1 MHIGRVSRIILAIAL
16 VPSVAVAQ
24 RGGMGNMGGGGIGRR
39 RPGNLER
46 EPGLVIPKQANAV
59 NLLIEHR
66 QELTLD
72 DAQFTQI
79 VAIKRSLD
87 STNVPLTR
95 KLDSL
100 QRVFRG
106 GPIFSEPTAARR
118 DSLSEAQVVV
128 REATGTIGDNISSA
142 RSRAFALLSPGQ
154 VSKAQSLE
162 AAAEK
167 AIADENNRS
176 SGAGRRG
183 GGASGRPPF

>member
-1 MHIGRVSRIILAIAL
+1 
-16 VPSVAVAQ
+16 
-24 RGGMGNMGGGGIGRR
+24 
-39 RPGNLER
+39 
-46 EPGLVIPKQANAV
+46 
-59 NLLIEHR
+59 
-66 QELTLD
+66 
-72 DAQFTQI
+72 
-79 VAIKRSLD
+79 
-87 STNVPLTR
+87 
-95 KLDSL
+95 
-100 QRVFRG
+100 
-106 GPIFSEPTAARR
+106 
-118 DSLSEAQVVV
+118 LSEAQVVV